1 MTKELLKQ
9 LIREMVREE
18 VRECVP
24 QILSEIFSS
33 KVSNVVSESPRPVK
47 TSLPVRTPPSVVKK
61 EYKTYVKDERINK
74 VLNETSVSIPRDVP
88 LVTGGMNEIG
98 SSGGSILDHAEQMP
112 EPIAKAITRDYSAL
126 MKAIDKRRSK

>member
-1 MTKELLKQ
+1 MNESIKYWTKHPFQ
-9 LIREMVREE
+9 
-18 VRECVP
+18 
-24 QILSEIFSS
+24 
-33 KVSNVVSESPRPVK
+33 
-47 TSLPVRTPPSVVKK
+47 
-61 EYKTYVKDERINK
+61 Y
-74 VLNETSVSIPRDVP
+74 PRDVP